1 MKQKNLGLIL
11 LEIIIHGCALMLII
25 VEAQNR
31 YMYSIQP
38 FMCIL
43 ASNGIITLKKE
54 VCKKFSI

>member
-1 MKQKNLGLIL
+1 
-11 LEIIIHGCALMLII
+11 MLII

-54 VCKKFSI
+54 VCEKFSI